1 MRLGLPDALRQIA
14 GSTPVRQA
22 MGLVAVFTVVSL
34 VTLALAYVAA
44 RRNIESGIRA
54 NLAQHMAG
62 FDVTASPRTL
72 EVLVAAESDVADPAD
87 RVFAF
92 IAPDGRVTGNAEA
105 RIVGGSIQIL
115 PRPDGRPLSD
125 DGYFPEVTSMA
136 GGVLVVAESKAPIR
150 LLGETFAALLVLSL
164 VPTAL
169 ISFGIGAA
177 IAVRA
182 HRRVERIESALEKL
196 SQGAL
201 ETRIPAHGDRQDDLE
216 RIGTRINRMAAGL
229 QASTDALRQVSTD
242 IAHDLKTPLQRM
254 SVLLHDLRDKLADG
268 SDEAALTERAL
279 AEAEG
284 AVGVFHGLLRI
295 AQIEGGN
302 AGAKFGDVDLA
313 RLAHE
318 IGELYQPSTEEHGG
332 SLTIDAP
339 TSGVVVRAN
348 RDLIGQALSNLIEN
362 ALRHTP
368 PGSKLTVTAGVRDG
382 RPILQVADTG
392 PGIPEE
398 ERGNV
403 LRRLYRLERSRST
416 AGNGLGLSLVAA
428 TAGLHGTE
436 LRLLDN
442 RPGLVVRLT
451 FPSNS

>member
-1 MRLGLPDALRQIA
+1 MRPRLPVALHQIA

-72 EVLVAAESDVADPAD
+72 EVLVAAEADAADPAD

-105 RIVGGSIQIL
+105 KIANGSIQIL
-115 PRPDGRPLSD
+115 PRPDGRPLSE
-125 DGYFPEVTSMA
+125 DGYYPEVMRMA
-136 GGVLVVAESKAPIR
+136 GGILVVAESKAPIR

-182 HRRVERIESALEKL
+182 HRRVERIETALEKL

-201 ETRIPAHGDRQDDLE
+201 ETRIAAQGGRQDDLE
-216 RIGTRINRMAAGL
+216 RIGTRVNRMAAGL

-268 SDEAALTERAL
+268 SEEAALAERAM
-279 AEAEG
+279 AEANG

-295 AQIEGGN
+295 AQIESGN
-302 AGAKFGDVDLA
+302 AGATFAKVDLA
-313 RLAHE
+313 RLARE
-318 IGELYQPSTEEHGG
+318 IGELYQPAAEEHGG
-332 SLTIDAP
+332 SLTIEAP
-339 TSGVVVRAN
+339 EIGVTVRAN
-348 RDLIGQALSNLIEN
+348 RDLVGQAVSNLIEN

-368 PGSKLTVTAGVRDG
+368 AGSHLTVAAGFWQGKPMV
-382 RPILQVADTG
+382 QVSDTG

-416 AGNGLGLSLVAA
+416 EGNGLGLALVAA
-428 TAGLHGTE
+428 TAGLHGAE
-436 LRLLDN
+436 LSLLDN
-442 RPGLVVRLT
+442 RPGLIVRLT
-451 FPSNS
+451 FPPDS